1 MSMRLLVC
9 SDIFGVTNALYE
21 QVSQITDDY
30 LLLAPASAESAAGS
44 SSCLFADDQVAYQAF
59 LAAGGLAIYQ
69 QKVAA
74 ALQVYQPSHLLGFS
88 AGAAALWQ
96 SASDAHL
103 VGNVQ
108 QGLLCYGGQIRHL
121 TELTPKCALTL
132 LWADESHFCVE
143 ALSQQLAS
151 QLEPQLAPQLDPNAA
166 PVTQL
171 HWAYG
176 HGFINPCSK
185 NYKAAAAR
193 LFWQQ
198 CGAMLS
204 AKKP

>member
-1 MSMRLLVC
+1 MRLLVC
-9 SDIFGVTNALYE
+9 SDIFGVTKALRE
-21 QVSQITDDY
+21 QISQITDDY
-30 LLLAPASAESAAGS
+30 LLLAPASAELAADSDG
-44 SSCLFADDQVAYQAF
+44 CLFADDQVAYQAF
-59 LAAGGLAIYQ
+59 LAAGGLALYQ

-96 SASDAHL
+96 SAADAHL
-103 VGNVQ
+103 VANVQ

-121 TELTPKCALTL
+121 TELSPKCALTL

-143 ALSQQLAS
+143 ALSLQIAHLHT
-151 QLEPQLAPQLDPNAA
+151 QLAPQLSAKA
-166 PVTQL
+166 TPVTQL

-185 NYKAAAAR
+185 NYAAAAAR

-198 CGAMLS
+198 CSAMLS
-204 AKKP
+204 TN